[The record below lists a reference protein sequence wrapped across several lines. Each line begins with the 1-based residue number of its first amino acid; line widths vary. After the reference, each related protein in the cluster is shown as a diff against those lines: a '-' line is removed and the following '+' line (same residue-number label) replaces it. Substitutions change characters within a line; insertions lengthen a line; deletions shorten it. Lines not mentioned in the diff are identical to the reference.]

1 MQRFL
6 DIGLRE
12 SRATERSPS
21 RTFLLWALPCA
32 VWLAI
37 LYFGEVR
44 IERWPNEV
52 SGYPAFRDFVNLWS
66 GAIAALHHQFG
77 VLFDR
82 NLHDAEI
89 GRLLAI
95 PPPPLIWS
103 YPPTA
108 LLPVLPLALLPYSW
122 ACAAWSLSGLIA
134 YFLAAGVSTVARRDR
149 LAWLTA
155 IALCPGVFTCFM
167 YGQTAFL
174 TSAALITGVRVAQ
187 RRPVVAGACFA
198 LLAAKPQIALVV
210 PVVLAAIGAWR
221 TLAATVLFVGIYV
234 GATVAAFGVEP
245 WQRFIDS
252 TLPQQFAILN
262 SAHIKAVMMISPYFL
277 FRGLG
282 LPLSASY
289 GLQLCLSLVAVGWL
303 FVSIRH
309 ERDVNVRILMVAC
322 AVLVAS
328 AYLQTYELPLL
339 VAAVAR
345 ICASEESSSHIG
357 TIRLNLICA
366 SVTVAPLAVLLLA
379 VMLGINFTPLIP
391 LALLAG
397 LGWTSLSRTN
407 LLKFPGLPLFRE
419 RGI

>member
-1 MQRFL
+1 M
-6 DIGLRE
+6 
-12 SRATERSPS
+12 
-21 RTFLLWALPCA
+21 
-32 VWLAI
+32 
-37 LYFGEVR
+37 
-44 IERWPNEV
+44 
-52 SGYPAFRDFVNLWS
+52 
-66 GAIAALHHQFG
+66 
-77 VLFDR
+77 
-82 NLHDAEI
+82 
-89 GRLLAI
+89 
-95 PPPPLIWS
+95 
-103 YPPTA
+103 
-108 LLPVLPLALLPYSW
+108 
-122 ACAAWSLSGLIA
+122 
-134 YFLAAGVSTVARRDR
+134 VARRDR
-149 LAWLTA
+149 LPWLTA
-155 IALCPGVFTCFM
+155 IALSPGVFTSFAH
-167 YGQTAFL
+167 GQTAFL
-174 TSAALITGVRVAQ
+174 TSAALITGFRESQ

-210 PVVLAAIGAWR
+210 PVALAALRAWR

-252 TLPQQFAILN
+252 TLPQQFAVLN

-303 FVSIRH
+303 FVIIRH
-309 ERDVNVRILMVAC
+309 ERDDNVRILMVAC

-366 SVTVAPLAVLLLA
+366 SVTGRAIGGPTARGDVRHQLYPSHPARASRRVRMDLV
-379 VMLGINFTPLIP
+379 VTDEFT
-391 LALLAG
+391 
-397 LGWTSLSRTN
+397 
-407 LLKFPGLPLFRE
+407 
-419 RGI
+419 